1 MIYNLQD
8 IINRF
13 NEGKHLEYVF
23 FWGHHAKPG
32 QVTKACF
39 SQWYPCSFEV
49 DGITYNCAEQYMMAG
64 KARVFNDEETLGKI
78 LSVADKPQDEKATGG
93 KGKSYDN
100 FMKGTD
106 VSSLTVVGTTWI
118 WDLSNQGEGKWAN
131 GSWKPKKK
139 IRPVR

>member
-49 DGITYNCAEQYMMAG
+49 DGITYNINDIGNEDG
-64 KARVFNDEETLGKI
+64 VFSNLNG
-78 LSVADKPQDEKATGG
+78 LLLFFSV
-93 KGKSYDN
+93 
-100 FMKGTD
+100 F
-106 VSSLTVVGTTWI
+106 
-118 WDLSNQGEGKWAN
+118 
-131 GSWKPKKK
+131 KKYA
-139 IRPVR
+139 PYF